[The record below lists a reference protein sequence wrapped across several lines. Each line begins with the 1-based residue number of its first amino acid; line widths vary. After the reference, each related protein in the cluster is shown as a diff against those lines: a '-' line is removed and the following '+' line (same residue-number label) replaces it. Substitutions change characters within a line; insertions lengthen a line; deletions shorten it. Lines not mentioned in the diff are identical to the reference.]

1 MRRRTEDMATEDDKP
16 IAREPWQRLLR
27 ERYDAPPEVTDARIR
42 AAARRALAPRPSR
55 WWLPASLAA
64 SVLLAVMLV
73 QWQYGDDRAPT
84 YVTESEVAAPMSV
97 TPAAMDAD
105 AAAADQPAANVAESA
120 ERAREARQAPAM
132 DAPVAPPTVPPPLME
147 LPKYDSLPAASVE
160 RETPTTAITASEP
173 AAKAATAA
181 PARVEES
188 RNFGKLGSLKE
199 SDDALR
205 DPEDWYREIEALRAA
220 GRIEEAD
227 AELAR
232 LEAAWPGWI
241 EKNHPQ
247 NR

>member
-1 MRRRTEDMATEDDKP
+1 METQDDKP
-16 IAREPWQRLLR
+16 IKREPWQRLLR

-42 AAARRALAPRPSR
+42 AAARRALAPRPAR

-73 QWQYGDDRAPT
+73 QWQLGDDRAPA
-84 YVTESEVAAPMSV
+84 YVTESDVAGPMGVAPQAV
-97 TPAAMDAD
+97 DAAKDAD
-105 AAAADQPAANVAESA
+105 ASDEAAAQSA
-120 ERAREARQAPAM
+120 GSAREVREAPAVRSE
-132 DAPVAPPTVPPPLME
+132 VAPPSTPPPLLE
-147 LPKYDSLPAASVE
+147 LPAYDAPPELARE
-160 RETPTTAITASEP
+160 REAPTTAINTSGPAREAAS
-173 AAKAATAA
+173 AA

-188 RNFGKLGSLKE
+188 RNLGKLGSLQD
-199 SDDALR
+199 SAAVPR
-205 DPEDWYREIEALRAA
+205 DPEQWYAEIEALRAD
-220 GRIEEAD
+220 GHIEEAD

>member
-1 MRRRTEDMATEDDKP
+1 MKTEDDAP

-73 QWQYGDDRAPT
+73 QWQYGDDRLPA
-84 YVTESEVAAPMSV
+84 YVTESDVAAPPS
-97 TPAAMDAD
+97 TAPEAAD
-105 AAAADQPAANVAESA
+105 AAASTAVADESA
-120 ERAREARQAPAM
+120 TLTNESALRTEKVPAM
-132 DAPVAPPTVPPPLME
+132 DAYVAPQSAPPPLLD
-147 LPKYDSLPAASVE
+147 LPQQGAPAGLPREREASV
-160 RETPTTAITASEP
+160 TATTSGPVQEAV
-173 AAKAATAA
+173 TAA
-181 PARVEES
+181 PERAEEARS
-188 RNFGKLGSLKE
+188 FGKLGALKE
-199 SDDALR
+199 SEAAAR
-205 DPEDWYREIEALRAA
+205 DPEEWYREVEALRAA
-220 GRIEEAD
+220 GHIEEAD

-232 LEAAWPGWI
+232 LEAAWPGWL

>member
-1 MRRRTEDMATEDDKP
+1 MATEDDKP

-73 QWQYGDDRAPT
+73 QWQYGDDRAPA
-84 YVTESEVAAPMSV
+84 YVTESEVAAPMSAA
-97 TPAAMDAD
+97 PAATDAD
-105 AAAADQPAANVAESA
+105 AAAADQPAADVAESA
-120 ERAREARQAPAM
+120 ERAREARQAPTK
-132 DAPVAPPTVPPPLME
+132 DAPVAPPTVPPPLMG
-147 LPKYDSLPAASVE
+147 LPEYDSLPAASVK
-160 RETPTTAITASEP
+160 REMPTTAITASEP
-173 AAKAATAA
+173 AAKAATAP

-188 RNFGKLGSLKE
+188 RNFDKLHGLEQS
-199 SDDALR
+199 AAAPR
-205 DPEDWYREIEALRAA
+205 DPEEWYAKIEALRAA
-220 GRIEEAD
+220 GHIEEAD

-241 EKNHPQ
+241 AKNHPQ

>member
-73 QWQYGDDRAPT
+73 QWQYDDRAPA
-84 YVTESEVAAPMSV
+84 YVTESDVAAPMSAA
-97 TPAAMDAD
+97 PAAMDAD

-160 RETPTTAITASEP
+160 REMPTTAITASEP
-173 AAKAATAA
+173 TAKATTAV

>member
-1 MRRRTEDMATEDDKP
+1 MKTEDDAP

-73 QWQYGDDRAPT
+73 QWQYGDDRLPA
-84 YVTESEVAAPMSV
+84 YVTESDVAAPPS
-97 TPAAMDAD
+97 TAPEAAD
-105 AAAADQPAANVAESA
+105 AAASTAVADESA
-120 ERAREARQAPAM
+120 ALTNESALRTEKVPAM
-132 DAPVAPPTVPPPLME
+132 DGYVAPQSARPPLLDLPQQAAPVQEAV
-147 LPKYDSLPAASVE
+147 PAAPE
-160 RETPTTAITASEP
+160 RAEE
-173 AAKAATAA
+173 
-181 PARVEES
+181 ARS
-188 RNFGKLGSLKE
+188 FGKLGALKE
-199 SDDALR
+199 SEAAAR
-205 DPEDWYREIEALRAA
+205 DPEEWYREIEALRTA
-220 GRIEEAD
+220 GHIEEAD

-232 LEAAWPGWI
+232 LEAAWPGWL

>member
-1 MRRRTEDMATEDDKP
+1 MEPDNDDP

-73 QWQYGDDRAPT
+73 QWQFGDDRRPA
-84 YVTESEVAAPMSV
+84 YVTESDVAAPMNAV
-97 TPAAMDAD
+97 PPAADAHAAD
-105 AAAADQPAANVAESA
+105 ANEGTADTAESA
-120 ERAREARQAPAM
+120 GRGQEARQSPAVAA
-132 DAPVAPPTVPPPLME
+132 DIAPPSAPPPVIVLPQYRAPPE
-147 LPKYDSLPAASVE
+147 LARE
-160 RETPTTAITASEP
+160 RETPATAITANEP
-173 AAKAATAA
+173 VREAA
-181 PARVEES
+181 PAAAAPAES
-188 RNFGKLGSLKE
+188 RGFGKLGGLADS
-199 SDDALR
+199 AATPR
-205 DPEDWYREIEALRAA
+205 DPAQWYTEIEALRAD
-220 GRIEEAD
+220 GHIEEAD

-232 LEAAWPGWI
+232 LEEAWPGWL